1 MRTRVKLKLL
11 LRNHARRK
19 SFAYKTLISLYHE
32 YFVAREGN
40 QAHEVHLISPSEHRE
55 NLGTRKRD

>member
-19 SFAYKTLISLYHE
+19 SFAYKTLIFDSEERNL
-32 YFVAREGN
+32 
-40 QAHEVHLISPSEHRE
+40 AHEVHLISPSEQRE